1 MPSASSPRLHDND
14 SANQEICPT
23 HQKEE
28 IKFFCTKHE
37 DLCCVACTVVKH
49 QSCKIDYIPDVSGN
63 FASGEEYKKLI
74 GRIQDIERLVA
85 QCQTDITNC
94 MTAVDSLSKN
104 EIEIFQSFKAEIIAF
119 LNKREAELLAEVKQ
133 RRETDDAALQKLL
146 AQSQT
151 IKMDIDDLKTNLT
164 ALEENP
170 DRLFISAKRSL
181 AMVARLQ
188 SALEEIQQKTGYR
201 GYELRKDAN
210 MEAVINS
217 SATGL
222 ATLEDVISNALKN
235 V

>member
-1 MPSASSPRLHDND
+1 MPSASSPQLPDND
-14 SANQEICPT
+14 NANQEICPN
-23 HQKEE
+23 HKKEE

-63 FASGEEYKKLI
+63 FACGEEYKKLI
-74 GRIQDIERLVA
+74 GRIHDIERLVA
-85 QCQTDITNC
+85 QCQTDISIC
-94 MTAVDSLSKN
+94 RTAVDSLSKN
-104 EIEIFQSFKAEIIAF
+104 EIEIFQSFKADIIAF
-119 LNKREAELLAEVKQ
+119 LIKREAELLAEIEQ
-133 RRETDDAALQKLL
+133 RRETDDAALQNLL

-151 IKMDIDDLKTNLT
+151 IKVDIDDLKTNLT

-170 DRLFISAKRSL
+170 DRLFISAKRSQT
-181 AMVARLQ
+181 MVARLQ
-188 SALEEIQQKTGYR
+188 SAVEEIQQKTGYR

-210 MEAVINS
+210 MEAVLN

-222 ATLEDVISNALKN
+222 ATLEDVISKALKH